1 MLKGLRHPSKS
12 LINSNQHI
20 HMNRIKSTINK
31 AVNYMDN
38 TFITLPTLQDINNIR
53 EFIPVAIRNY
63 RINQL
68 NKTIDRLANRKDK
81 LVSKN
86 IAKFMQDFPSKDLE
100 TTY

>member
-1 MLKGLRHPSKS
+1 
-12 LINSNQHI
+12 
-20 HMNRIKSTINK
+20 MNRIKSTINK

-38 TFITLPTLQDINNIR
+38 TYITLPTLQDINNIR
-53 EFIPVAIRNY
+53 EVIPVAIRHY

-68 NKTIDRLANRKDK
+68 NKTIDRLTNRKDK

-86 IAKFMQDFPSKDLE
+86 IAVFMKDFPSKDLE

>member
-20 HMNRIKSTINK
+20 HMNKIKSTINK

>member
-1 MLKGLRHPSKS
+1 
-12 LINSNQHI
+12 
-20 HMNRIKSTINK
+20 
-31 AVNYMDN
+31 MDN